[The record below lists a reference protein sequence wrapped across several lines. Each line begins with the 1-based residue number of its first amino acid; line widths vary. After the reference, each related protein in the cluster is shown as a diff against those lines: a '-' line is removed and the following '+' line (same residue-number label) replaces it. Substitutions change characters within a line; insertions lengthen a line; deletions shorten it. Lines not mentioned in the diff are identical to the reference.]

1 MAIHIKNPA
10 VTRLAAELASLTG
23 ESRTEA
29 IRKALE
35 EKMARLLCRAARQAR
50 RAEMAQILG
59 CEARGMLRAGKRKAV
74 LKAEEVQELLAY
86 GP

>member
-10 VTRLAAELASLTG
+10 VTKLAAELASLTG
-23 ESRTEA
+23 DTKTET

-35 EKMARLLCRAARQAR
+35 EKMARLSAISAR
-50 RAEMAQILG
+50 RVRSAELARVLG
-59 CEARGMLRAGKRKAV
+59 RDVCTLVRAGGKKHILSA
-74 LKAEEVQELLAY
+74 AEIQELLAY